1 MGKKSGRN
9 GGDKDDGGKPAA
21 TAFVLRVPMHCR
33 CKGCDDK
40 IRAGVKDLTLH
51 HGIEALDQSGLWTK
65 GELRLLSA
73 ADPEKLLRRL
83 QKATGKKVDLIAH
96 KQQAADN
103 KAAASK
109 EAAAVEELLRLTLQ

>member
-1 MGKKSGRN
+1 MWT
-9 GGDKDDGGKPAA
+9 KDE
-21 TAFVLRVPMHCR
+21 LRV
-33 CKGCDDK
+33 
-40 IRAGVKDLTLH
+40 VST
-51 HGIEALDQSGLWTK
+51 
-65 GELRLLSA
+65 
-73 ADPEKLLRRL
+73 ADPDKLLRSL